1 VARFDTAGAIVN
13 AVASEVGLTPA
24 TNPFVSTD
32 PAFQQLCNILSSA
45 GRELFAMN
53 EWQVLNKKYTV
64 TTQVGDSGNYT
75 LPADYGYIIDQTGWN
90 PTNRLPLGGPL
101 TPQNWEYLVSTGL
114 ATSTIYVSFKLDQ
127 GQFQILPQPPPV
139 GQTITFEYVSRWWV
153 AVTAAPTVPAQDTVQ
168 LSTDVV
174 LYEPILIQKLL
185 KLRFLEAKGFDTT
198 SAANQFINMF
208 NSFTGKDEAA
218 QTLNMSR
225 MRVFPYLGWR
235 NIPETNYGLP

>member
-1 VARFDTAGAIVN
+1 LARFDTAKSIVN
-13 AVASEVGLTPA
+13 AVAAEVGLTPVVD
-24 TNPFVSTD
+24 PFVSTD
-32 PAFQQLCNILSSA
+32 PAFTQLCAILTSA

-53 EWQVLNKKYTV
+53 EWQALNKNYTV
-64 TTQVGDSGNYT
+64 VTANGDSGNYN
-75 LPADYGYIIDQTGWN
+75 LPADFGYIIDQTGWD
-90 PTNRLPLGGPL
+90 PTNRLPLGGPV
-101 TPQNWEYLVSTGL
+101 TPQNWAYLVNTGL
-114 ATSTIYVSFKLDQ
+114 STSTIYVTFKLDQ
-127 GQFQILPQPPPV
+127 MQFQILPQPPPV
-139 GQTITFEYVSRWWV
+139 GQTLTFQYVSRWWV
-153 AVTAAPTVPAQDTVQ
+153 AVTAAPTVPAQDSVL

-208 NSFTGKDEAA
+208 NSFTGKDQAA
-218 QTLNMSR
+218 QTMNMAR